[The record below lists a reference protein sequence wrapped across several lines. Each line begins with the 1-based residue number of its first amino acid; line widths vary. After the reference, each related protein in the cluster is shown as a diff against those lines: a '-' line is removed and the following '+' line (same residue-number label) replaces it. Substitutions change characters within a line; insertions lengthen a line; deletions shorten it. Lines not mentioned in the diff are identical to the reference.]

1 MFLKCS
7 HWAYFTFLLSGIFT
21 YFSQLDS
28 DFCQSL
34 GVEISSF
41 IWMDCLVLL
50 SFSWVKAMVLI
61 PCFFDLNLE
70 WGGRCSYLVCAHHLA
85 IREQSI
91 LKSTITWKC
100 SSGQKVQGQKKQ
112 KEAWTPWTTSK
123 TFCVS
128 KWPLLLLQIAFL
140 SLCNTHT
147 WTAALYFLLQRF
159 LHTMK
164 EPIRKA
170 VCKTV

>member
-50 SFSWVKAMVLI
+50 SFSWAKAMVLI

-100 SSGQKVQGQKKQ
+100 SSGQKECRDRRSRKKLGLLGQHQ
-112 KEAWTPWTTSK
+112 RHFVCPNGHYCCCRLPSYHCATPI
-123 TFCVS
+123 
-128 KWPLLLLQIAFL
+128 PGLLLFIFFFRDFCIQ
-140 SLCNTHT
+140 
-147 WTAALYFLLQRF
+147 
-159 LHTMK
+159 
-164 EPIRKA
+164 
-170 VCKTV
+170 